1 VTDAADKA
9 QPHVEI
15 LTASAIAEVRRRIAQ
30 QPTASGATDCDDC
43 GEPIPAARR
52 QAMPGTRHCTRC
64 RELLEAA
71 A

>member
-1 VTDAADKA
+1 VTDAADEA

-15 LTASAIAEVRRRIAQ
+15 LTATAIAAIQRRIAQ
-30 QPTASGATDCDDC
+30 QPTTSDATECDDC
-43 GEPIPAARR
+43 GEAIPAARR